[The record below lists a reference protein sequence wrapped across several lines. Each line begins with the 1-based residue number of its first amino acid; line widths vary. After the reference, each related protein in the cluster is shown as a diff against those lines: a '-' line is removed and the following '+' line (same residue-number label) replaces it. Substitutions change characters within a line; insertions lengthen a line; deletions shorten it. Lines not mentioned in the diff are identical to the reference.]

1 MIKFNI
7 KGTWRV
13 ARGIN
18 VMMVLALAL
27 IFLSCSNGLYAQDE
41 EWSIKKSKH
50 FIIYY
55 REVPA
60 EYAGKVARKAEYYY
74 KKIISYLGFNRV
86 DFWTW
91 EKRCRIYLYP
101 TREEY
106 LETTGAESWSSGR
119 VHVIK
124 KEINTYA
131 KKEQFLDY
139 ILPHE
144 MGHIIFR
151 EAVGFDKNLPLWI
164 DEGVA
169 ILQEKDRKKYLLT
182 ARALIKEKSFIPLNE
197 LSGIRGYGEVSP
209 LSFYSESASIMEFL
223 LKKFSRR
230 KFVIFC
236 RNLRDGTG
244 WIEALLKTYKFES
257 LEELE
262 QAWLE
267 SI

>member
-1 MIKFNI
+1 MKRL
-7 KGTWRV
+7 GLVT
-13 ARGIN
+13 AL
-18 VMMVLALAL
+18 VLV
-27 IFLSCSNGLYAQDE
+27 FLSCGNGLYAQDK

-55 REVPA
+55 RGVPT
-60 EYAGKVARKAEYYY
+60 EYAAKVARKAEYYY
-74 KKIISYLGFNRV
+74 KKIINYLGFNRLN
-86 DFWTW
+86 FWTW
-91 EKRCRIYLYP
+91 EKRCKIYLYP
-101 TREEY
+101 SREEY
-106 LETTGAESWSSGR
+106 LRATNAKSWSSGR

-131 KKEQFLDY
+131 KKGQFLDY

-151 EAVGFDKNLPLWI
+151 EAIGYDKNLPLWI

-169 ILQEKDRKKYLLT
+169 ILQEKDREKYLLA
-182 ARALIKEKSFIPLNE
+182 ARTLIKEKSFIPLNE

-223 LKKFSRR
+223 LERFTRR

-236 RNLRDGTG
+236 RSLRDGIG
-244 WIEALLKTYKFES
+244 WREALLKTYRFES

-262 QAWLE
+262 RAWVEGL
-267 SI
+267 IKR